1 MIHNR
6 SGAARAAT
14 AACAAIVLG
23 LAVLAGCGETVT
35 TTPGDGTH
43 PTTWSDQNATDFH
56 GTAAEQTGFG
66 ACMGCHGYNLLG
78 KGTAPSCDQCHDV
91 PATHHA
97 AGWEAGAVHGAPVRP
112 AGAAACAVCH
122 GSDYAGGTARV
133 SCYACHNGR
142 GGHPA
147 GWRSSSVHGSYA
159 ESHGTSSCSVCHG
172 ADYRGGW
179 AAVSCYQCHGG
190 PNG

>member
-1 MIHNR
+1 MIHR
-6 SGAARAAT
+6 LKSAERARWV
-14 AACAAIVLG
+14 ACAAIVLG
-23 LAVLAGCGETVT
+23 LVLLAGCGETVT
-35 TTPGDGTH
+35 TTPGDGIH
-43 PTTWSDQNATDFH
+43 PTTWSDPLATDFH
-56 GTAAEQTGFG
+56 GTAASQGGFG
-66 ACMGCHGYNLLG
+66 NCMGCHGYNLLG
-78 KGTAPSCDQCHDV
+78 KGTAPLCDQCHAA

-97 AGWEAGAVHGAPVRP
+97 SGWEAGAVHGAPVKP
-112 AGAAACAVCH
+112 SGAAACAVCH
-122 GSDYAGGTARV
+122 GSDYAGGTAHV